1 LVLEGRGNNEEGEER
16 VGEVV
21 EVVLV
26 EAQRGAVFNFAE
38 GSEADDCMGLVG
50 GGWGW
55 GLC

>member
-1 LVLEGRGNNEEGEER
+1 MFEGRGNNEEGEER

-38 GSEADDCMGLVG
+38 GSEADDCKGLVG
-50 GGWGW
+50 GGWG
-55 GLC
+55 